1 MADLV
6 VAFLRRIIHYFSAVH
21 QHHKLV
27 GIHMDDGTV

>member
-21 QHHKLV
+21 QHHELV